1 MKPWYVSVV
10 AAVAIS
16 FACTLAAQT
25 ASTPTAG
32 TQAASANPDNQIK
45 GAIPVKLE
53 KSIDSKKLKEG
64 DTVVFQTVSSVHSR
78 SGLMI
83 PSGSRIYGHVT
94 QAKARSK
101 GDSESTL
108 AISFDKIEYGKG
120 EDLPMK
126 GTLQAVGQ
134 NLGGNSLDTGASQS
148 SLSTK
153 GGGGASAPPTSSMQI
168 SGPSS
173 GTKLLNANSQG
184 VSGVKG
190 LEMDSNGVLTS
201 PGKEVKL
208 DNGDQILIHA
218 EIDLP
223 SH

>member
-1 MKPWYVSVV
+1 MKRSVSVV
-10 AAVAIS
+10 AVLVIA

-25 ASTPTAG
+25 PGTSTPDTP
-32 TQAASANPDNQIK
+32 ASANQIK

-64 DTVVFQTVSSVHSR
+64 DTVMFQTVSPVHSR

-83 PSGSRIYGHVT
+83 PSGSKVFGHVT
-94 QAKARSK
+94 EAKARSK
-101 GDSESTL
+101 GDAESTL
-108 AISFDKIEYGKG
+108 GIAFDKIEYGKG

-126 GTLQAVGQ
+126 GTLQAIGP
-134 NLGGNSLDTGASQS
+134 NLGNGSPDAGAAEPA
-148 SLSTK
+148 LSGK
-153 GGGGASAPPTSSMQI
+153 GGNGSSAPPTSSMQI
-168 SGPSS
+168 SGPTTGSRILNSS
-173 GTKLLNANSQG
+173 SQG

-190 LEMDSNGVLTS
+190 LDMNSSGVLTS

-208 DNGDQILIHA
+208 DNGDQILIRA

>member
-1 MKPWYVSVV
+1 MKRWYVSIL
-10 AAVAIS
+10 ALAIS
-16 FACTLAAQT
+16 FSGTLAAQT
-25 ASTPTAG
+25 ASPSTAG
-32 TQAASANPDNQIK
+32 TPAAAVNPNNQIK
-45 GAIPVKLE
+45 GAIPVRLE
-53 KSIDSKKLKEG
+53 KNIDSKKLKEG
-64 DTVVFQTVSSVHSR
+64 DTVMFQTVSPVRSG

-83 PSGSRIYGHVT
+83 PSGSKIFGHVT

-108 AISFDKIEYGKG
+108 GISFDKVEYGKG

-134 NLGGNSLDTGASQS
+134 SLGGGAMDTGAASS

-153 GGGGASAPPTSSMQI
+153 GSNGSNPPPTSSMQI
-168 SGPSS
+168 SGPTS
-173 GTKLLNANSQG
+173 GTRILNANSQG

-190 LEMDSNGVLTS
+190 LEMDANGILTS
-201 PGKEVKL
+201 PGKEVRL
-208 DNGDQILIHA
+208 DSGDQILIHV